1 MKKALVFLL
10 YFLSFSTILLAQ
22 VDTTIPVRIVSI
34 DALARNNYNKLTW
47 KTACFL
53 EYANFE
59 IQRSYD
65 GSNYISINSFTADRL
80 RCLQPFDYSDYS
92 ADQMAGRVFY
102 RLKVG
107 DKVGRVYNSK
117 IISIITQGHGIEVN
131 SFVPT
136 IVSGSAD
143 VSISSSENDD
153 AVFTIINAQGV
164 IVSAQKIKLNRGVNT
179 IHLSAG
185 YLQPGKYWL
194 SVSNSK
200 NVIIRTISF
209 LKQ

>member
-1 MKKALVFLL
+1 MKKTVLILMCFLCTGIV
-10 YFLSFSTILLAQ
+10 SDAQ
-22 VDTTIPVRIVSI
+22 VDSSVPVRIISI
-34 DALARNNYNKLTW
+34 DALPGTNYNKLVW

-65 GSNYISINSFTADRL
+65 GSNYVSINSFTADRL

-92 ADQMAGRVFY
+92 ANQMAGRIFY

-107 DKVGRVYNSK
+107 DKDGKIYNSK
-117 IISIITQGHGIEVN
+117 IVSVITHGQGIEIN

-136 IVSGSAD
+136 IVNSSAD
-143 VSISSSENDD
+143 LSISSSANDN
-153 AVFTIINAQGV
+153 AIITIINAQGV
-164 IVSAQKIKLNRGVNT
+164 IVRTQKIKLNKGVNT
-179 IHLSAG
+179 IQMSTAE
-185 YLQPGKYWL
+185 LQTGKYWL
-194 SVSNSK
+194 SLRNSK
-200 NVIIRTISF
+200 NDLRTIPF